1 MAMST
6 AMNVRRARSALTLQ
20 GPTPASKPLEGRDQH
35 DDQDRHRS
43 HDRAPA
49 LSLNFGLRLLMTRG
63 KACETHKTRQPAL
76 VKVLAQK
83 KQDQQ
88 TEGTHHDEADQG
100 ERAGLEAHY
109 RVRFVLPNA
118 LLHLASWAEPNID
131 QDLATGVGGDWIND
145 HQYRDTIGL
154 INWEAITANTW
165 RLDQM
170 TTTPP
175 NFGD

>member
-35 DDQDRHRS
+35 DDQDQHRS

-63 KACETHKTRQPAL
+63 KACELTRLANLL

-88 TEGTHHDEADQG
+88 TEGPHHDDADQG

-109 RVRFVLPNA
+109 RVRFVFPNA
-118 LLHLASWAEPNID
+118 LLHLASWVSPISTRIWRRGSE
-131 QDLATGVGGDWIND
+131 AT
-145 HQYRDTIGL
+145 
-154 INWEAITANTW
+154 
-165 RLDQM
+165 
-170 TTTPP
+170 
-175 NFGD
+175 

>member
-35 DDQDRHRS
+35 DNQDRHRS
-43 HDRAPA
+43 HESSASPESQ
-49 LSLNFGLRLLMTRG
+49 LGLRLLMTRG
-63 KACETHKTRQPAL
+63 KVCETHKTRQPAL

-88 TEGTHHDEADQG
+88 TEGPHHDEADQG

-109 RVRFVLPNA
+109 GVRFVLPNA
-118 LLHLASWAEPNID
+118 LLP
-131 QDLATGVGGDWIND
+131 
-145 HQYRDTIGL
+145 
-154 INWEAITANTW
+154 
-165 RLDQM
+165 
-170 TTTPP
+170 
-175 NFGD
+175 